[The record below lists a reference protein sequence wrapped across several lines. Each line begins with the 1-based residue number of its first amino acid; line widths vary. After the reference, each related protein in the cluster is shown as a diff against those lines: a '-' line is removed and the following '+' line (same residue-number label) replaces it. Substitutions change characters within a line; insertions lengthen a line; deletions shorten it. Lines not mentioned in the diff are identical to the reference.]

1 MIVEHYLVLLRVM
14 VISRYNAG
22 NFFFVAQVIGRATF
36 MDNYGTKCNKPMFR
50 ILKII

>member
-1 MIVEHYLVLLRVM
+1 MIVVKHYLVLLRIT
-14 VISRYNAG
+14 VISRHNAG
-22 NFFFVAQVIGRATF
+22 NFFVAQVIGRATF